1 MVVGVE
7 ILRLILDVEP
17 LPDEGLGPGDLALLV
32 ALLPHHRLMARRRRL
47 PRSSSTRTQPVSAR
61 AAASLY
67 TRKAL
72 VAAQGSLKSRTNLAP
87 PKNGIPDSWPE
98 TRPKSRRQSGRREE
112 ATPPPISPGIT
123 HRRIEPGRRAAG
135 SGRWLLAMRLLRR
148 KEYLGT
154 TWLGRGENT
163 TPELGPESL
172 NASSS

>member
-7 ILRLILDVEP
+7 ILRLVLDVEP

-32 ALLPHHRLMARRRRL
+32 ALLPHHRLMARRRRTSPQKKNPTGL
-47 PRSSSTRTQPVSAR
+47 RPRRRLA
-61 AAASLY
+61 LY
-67 TRKAL
+67 KEG

-87 PKNGIPDSWPE
+87 LKNGIPDSWPE
-98 TRPKSRRQSGRREE
+98 TRPKSWRQSGRREE
-112 ATPPPISPGIT
+112 ATAPPISPGIT

-154 TWLGRGENT
+154 TWLGRGEST